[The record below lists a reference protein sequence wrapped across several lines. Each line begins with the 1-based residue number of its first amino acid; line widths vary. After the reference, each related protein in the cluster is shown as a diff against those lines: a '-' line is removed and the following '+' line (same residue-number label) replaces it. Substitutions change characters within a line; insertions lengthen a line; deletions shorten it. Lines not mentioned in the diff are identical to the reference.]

1 MTMRSAVASPDDAV
15 ESADSD
21 EENDNKPPKI
31 LRFNGDKISLH
42 KTNGNGNGRRAASG
56 GASQIAR
63 PPART
68 ANPDQ
73 KIWQRKN
80 IPKVPNPDRS
90 THPPPLTRPVPF
102 SPNAVYEL
110 DVDADDERAVSSAA
124 DDDNPS
130 NLAGLIDEVAVVE
143 DAAGRGEC

>member
-56 GASQIAR
+56 GASEIPR

-68 ANPDQ
+68 AKPGPKNLAQ
-73 KIWQRKN
+73 EKN
-80 IPKVPNPDRS
+80 IPKCPTPIDR
-90 THPPPLTRPVPF
+90 LTRPSHPPRPLL
-102 SPNAVYEL
+102 S
-110 DVDADDERAVSSAA
+110 
-124 DDDNPS
+124 
-130 NLAGLIDEVAVVE
+130 
-143 DAAGRGEC
+143 